1 MKENKLIAKF
11 MDFPTQRDAVD
22 EDTIA
27 YYVGESIMH
36 TDNTNNQND
45 YDVFH
50 PEDMQFHTSW
60 DWLMPVVKKC
70 FQTGDDTHQWDD
82 IMDTIFTC
90 DINIV
95 YAQVVEFIKEYN
107 KDYKTCDRC
116 CYDIVDDDGDIMEH
130 ICIDDKLY

>member
-1 MKENKLIAKF
+1 MKENKLIAEF

-60 DWLMPVVKKC
+60 GWLMPVVQKC
-70 FQTGDDTHQWDD
+70 RQENQLEYFDRVYYALEE
-82 IMDTIFTC
+82 C
-90 DINIV
+90 DINV
-95 YAQVVEFIKEYN
+95 TYKAVVKFIIEYN
-107 KDYKTCDRC
+107 KTNRNYERK
-116 CYDIVDDDGDIMEH
+116 
-130 ICIDDKLY
+130 

>member
-1 MKENKLIAKF
+1 MNTQENKLIAEF
-11 MDFPTQRDAVD
+11 MGMQ
-22 EDTIA
+22 
-27 YYVGESIMH
+27 H
-36 TDNTNNQND
+36 TDIGWYDNDETLQLQNNTFDELQ
-45 YDVFH
+45 YH
-50 PEDMQFHTSW
+50 SSW

-107 KDYKTCDRC
+107 K
-116 CYDIVDDDGDIMEH
+116 
-130 ICIDDKLY
+130 